1 MMHKLWVAAAGHVKR
16 LLPERRA
23 ASAVLLAASIVPL
36 IGFVGMGVDGAKA
49 YLAKA
54 RLSQALDAAALAGGK
69 VMFSENRAAD
79 IQKYFEANF
88 PSGFMGTTIDGPTV
102 TEGPNGETLELN
114 ATVNVPMDFMNLL
127 GFDSIAISGQSVVK
141 RQARGMELV
150 LVMDN
155 TGSMRSGGK
164 MDAMKTAAS
173 ALIDILYAG
182 RESIP
187 NFWVGLVPYAVA
199 VNIGNQHS
207 DWINGLDPT
216 AYLPTTWKGC
226 VEARA
231 TPLDMSDAP
240 PSVGKWTPFF
250 YPSASDNQWPAVKE
264 ENYWQNNGTGPN
276 LGCGPAITPLLTD
289 YTDVQAAI
297 AEMLPWHRGGTMGN
311 LGLAWGWRVLSPQ
324 WRGLW
329 GGATPPTLPKDYN
342 DPLVDKV
349 VVMLTD
355 GVNQWYDHPPSGP
368 DGSDYGAYGRLGWG
382 VLGTTNKSLATA
394 EINDRMAQVCAAM
407 KGQGIEIYTITFKL
421 SNTTTQNL
429 YRDCA
434 TSPDHYF
441 NSPSNED
448 LHLVFEAIGT
458 QLTNL
463 HLSK

>member
-1 MMHKLWVAAAGHVKR
+1 MMHKLWVAAAGHVRR
-16 LLPERRA
+16 LLSDRRA

-49 YLAKA
+49 YLVKA

-69 VMFSENRAAD
+69 VMFSQNRAAD

-88 PSGFMGTTIDGPTV
+88 PTGFMGATVDGPNIV
-102 TEGPNGETLELN
+102 EGPNGETLELS
-114 ATVNVPMDFMNLL
+114 ASVTVPMDFMKIL
-127 GFDSIAISGQSVVK
+127 GYDSITIAGESVVK

-173 ALIDILYAG
+173 SLIDILYAG

-199 VNIGNQHS
+199 VNIGSQHS
-207 DWINGLDPT
+207 DWVQGLDPA
-216 AYLPTTWKGC
+216 AYQPTTWKGC
-226 VEARA
+226 VEARPA
-231 TPLDMSDAP
+231 PLDSSDAP
-240 PSVGKWTPFF
+240 PSAGKWKPFF
-250 YPSASDNQWPAVKE
+250 YPSASDNKWPPVKE

-276 LGCGPAITPLLTD
+276 LGCGPAISPLMAS
-289 YTDVQAAI
+289 YSDVQAAI
-297 AEMLPWHRGGTMGN
+297 AEMQPWHRGGTMGN
-311 LGLAWGWRVLSPQ
+311 LGLAWGWRVISPQ

-329 GGATPPTLPKDYN
+329 GGNTPADLPKDYN

-368 DGSDYGAYGRLGWG
+368 DKSDYGAYGRLGWG
-382 VLGTTNKSLATA
+382 VLGTTNRTLATA
-394 EINDRMAQVCAAM
+394 EINDRMMQVCNAM
-407 KGQGIEIYTITFKL
+407 KAQGIEIYTITFQL

-441 NSPSNED
+441 NSPTNED
-448 LHLVFEAIGT
+448 LNLVFEAIGT

-463 HLSK
+463 HLAR